1 MTIQDYLKGKHI
13 LVFGIG
19 RQGGGLGDANYLA
32 ERGYQVKAT
41 DMQSASELGYDLSAY
56 APGLELSLGGHQESD
71 IDWADLIIKNPAVP
85 DDHPLILRALSN
97 GADVYTSISLFV
109 KYAPLKTIGI
119 TGTRGKTTTT
129 TLIYKILEAAYP
141 GKILLGGNIPG
152 HSALSMFAQCAGKV
166 YAVLELSSFQLH
178 SFHDQQV
185 SPDYSVV
192 TNLYPDHL
200 NRYVDMDSY
209 RHDKEAIVRYQVPP
223 GFTVYNQE
231 NDGSVQIATSSPVT
245 KYPFKRTLARSYKTK
260 LLGEHNQSNLSAA
273 ITLCKKLGIT
283 DNVIKKT
290 IEHFSGVAYR
300 LEQIRTLR
308 GIAFV
313 NDTTATTP
321 IAAKAALTSIKGGII
336 LICGGESKKLPQDDL
351 IQEIINNDHVKKI
364 VLLGSLNLVD
374 FTETLRRVCP
384 DKILGQVQSM
394 SEAVNLAY
402 SVSSVGDTILLS
414 PGFSSFDLFKN
425 EFDRGEQFNRAVQ
438 ALK

>member
-1 MTIQDYLKGKHI
+1 MTIQEYLKGKKI

-32 ERGYQVKAT
+32 DNGYQVRAT
-41 DMQSASELGYDLSAY
+41 DTLSESELGHDRSAY
-56 APGLELSLGGHQESD
+56 SPGLELSLGGHQESD
-71 IDWADLIIKNPAVP
+71 IDWADLVIKNPAVP
-85 DDHPLILRALSN
+85 DDHPLILKAKST
-97 GADVYTSISLFV
+97 GTDVYTSISLFV

-152 HSALSMFAQCAGKV
+152 HSALSMFSQCDRKLYG
-166 YAVLELSSFQLH
+166 VLELSSFQLH

-200 NRYVDMDSY
+200 NRYANMDSY
-209 RHDKEAIVRYQVPP
+209 RHDKEAIVRYQKNP
-223 GFTVYNQE
+223 GFTVYNSE
-231 NDGSVQIATSSPVT
+231 NDGSVQIASVSSVT
-245 KYPFKRTLARSYKTK
+245 KYPFGSNLASSYKTK

-273 ITLCKKLGIT
+273 ITLCEKLGIA
-283 DNVIKKT
+283 DDVIKKT
-290 IEHFSGVAYR
+290 IEDFSGVSYR
-300 LEQIRTLR
+300 LELIRTLR
-308 GIAFV
+308 GVVFV

-321 IAAKAALTSIKGGII
+321 VAARAALTSIKGDIV

-364 VLLGSLNLVD
+364 IFLGSLNLVD
-374 FTETLRRVCP
+374 FTDTLRSACP

-394 SEAVNLAY
+394 SEAVALAH
-402 SVSSVGDTILLS
+402 SVSSTGDTILLS
-414 PGFSSFDLFKN
+414 PGFASFDLFKN
-425 EFDRGEQFNRAVQ
+425 EFDRGEQFNRAVL